1 MSYFNTRVES
11 VLQVTDEKNGPTI
24 VDPEKLFM
32 IKQLLC
38 SVLRVEVVKSRD
50 IIALPYHRASQAK
63 RRLDQLV
70 FADKDS

>member
-1 MSYFNTRVES
+1 MVNVEMSYFNTRVES

-38 SVLRVEVVKSRD
+38 SVLRVEVVKIKRYHS
-50 IIALPYHRASQAK
+50 IAIS
-63 RRLDQLV
+63 
-70 FADKDS
+70 